1 MSVIAGLRAQVAAY
15 AAGFDASGLTVGQC
29 RLVLGEAA
37 VIERVAAAVKAQ
49 AAARVAGSGGWRA
62 AGARSAAHELA
73 ERTGV
78 TVGAAR
84 ETLDT
89 GAALAQLPALAA
101 AAGRGELSPVQAA
114 SIASVGAV
122 APELVAGL
130 IDRAGETS
138 VAQLREECAR
148 SLAARQ
154 PDPDAARR
162 RVRAQRSLRS
172 WADPSGARVL
182 QLKDAPEVIAGVLT
196 DIAPAREAL
205 FAQARDRGEQLS
217 PEALD
222 ADALV
227 ATVRAGREPTGPL
240 TPNGRKPAAV
250 GGEPNGGKPAW
261 PHKCAPRAKLLIRVD
276 FDTLLRG
283 YPLDGEVCEI
293 AGYGPVAVA
302 AVRDILE
309 SGDAFLAGIVTNGQ
323 QVVGVAHYGRKA
335 LAHQASALEWINP
348 TCAVDGC
355 TQHARLET
363 DHRDPWANRKITL
376 LDLLDRL
383 CEHHHDLKTLH
394 HWALVDGHGKRA
406 FVPPTDP
413 RHPNRTRG
421 DPQCA

>member
-1 MSVIAGLRAQVAAY
+1 MSIITVLREQVAAY
-15 AAGFDASGLTVGQC
+15 AAGFDASVLTVEQC

-240 TPNGRKPAAV
+240 TATGKPAVTSTAAAA
-250 GGEPNGGKPAW
+250 GGSKPAW

-355 TQHARLET
+355 TQHARQLPG
-363 DHRDPWANRKITL
+363 R
-376 LDLLDRL
+376 
-383 CEHHHDLKTLH
+383 
-394 HWALVDGHGKRA
+394 
-406 FVPPTDP
+406 PP
-413 RHPNRTRG
+413 G
-421 DPQCA
+421 